1 MGGAK
6 VVVYG
11 LSTEGYAIASQMA
24 IKGADVYII
33 DESTPS
39 AISLKA
45 EIAKTYPNVSS
56 LKEDEPLLA
65 MEPIDVAIS
74 KAQYLFFLLAMEP
87 IDVAISKAQYLFF
100 TPRIRKTGQ
109 DIKTE
114 IHSKFKDA
122 VTSMKKNSSVIFT
135 LPTGFGGNNE
145 NISLLEHVTG
155 LETGKHISYFY
166 YPLEDLK
173 EPPKIIGSFNGKE
186 DSTLAELLTVGK
198 KEKKFVAISSSEHFH
213 AIDVLSRFS
222 SLCSV
227 LEVCKYAQDDITKN
241 DLSSDDFQEIFLD
254 NMVSGLF
261 DLKSLGS
268 SFEGAN
274 SLMYLINGSVKGID
288 GYIKRLIDEIRSTL
302 KKNDLK
308 ASRTKIALSW
318 TLDQHAMRG
327 DKIEMLQNLTS
338 RLRDYIGDVEAYED
352 PNFDLFHSDKTT
364 IVVACSKSDFDN
376 IEKTK
381 QDSDLIIVK
390 ANPLCETINN
400 SIN

>member
-1 MGGAK
+1 MVGTK
-6 VVVYG
+6 IVVYG
-11 LSTEGYAIASQMA
+11 LSTEGYGIACQMA
-24 IKGADVYII
+24 MKGADVYII
-33 DESTPS
+33 DESNPS

-45 EIAKTYPNVSS
+45 EIAKIYPNVTS

-74 KAQYLFFLLAMEP
+74 KAQYLFF
-87 IDVAISKAQYLFF
+87 
-100 TPRIRKTGQ
+100 TPRVRKTGQ

-114 IHSKFKDA
+114 VHSKFKDA
-122 VTSMKKNSSVIFT
+122 TSSLKKNSSVVYT

-155 LETGKHISYFY
+155 LGIGKQISYFY
-166 YPLEDLK
+166 YPLEDLTQQ
-173 EPPKIIGSFNGKE
+173 PKTIGSFNGKE
-186 DSTLAELLTVGK
+186 DQKLAELLATGK

-213 AIDVLSRFS
+213 AINVLSRFS
-222 SLCSV
+222 SLCSI

-254 NMVSGLF
+254 DMVTGLY

-274 SLMYLINGSVKGID
+274 TLMYLINGSVKGID
-288 GYIKRLIDEIRSTL
+288 GYIKRLIDEIRATL

-308 ASRTKIALSW
+308 ASRTKIAISW

-352 PNFDLFHSDKTT
+352 PHLDLFHSDKTT
-364 IVVACSKSDFDN
+364 IVVACSKSDFEN
-376 IEKTK
+376 IEKNK
-381 QDSDLIIVK
+381 KDSSLIIVK
-390 ANPLCETINN
+390 ANPLCETIQ
-400 SIN
+400 

>member
-1 MGGAK
+1 LGGVK
-6 VVVYG
+6 IVVYG

-24 IKGADVYII
+24 INGADVYII

-39 AISLKA
+39 AISLNS

-74 KAQYLFFLLAMEP
+74 KA
-87 IDVAISKAQYLFF
+87 KYLFF

-122 VTSMKKNSSVIFT
+122 VTSLKKNSSVVFT

-145 NISLLEHVTG
+145 NISLLEHITG
-155 LETGKHISYFY
+155 LEVGKQISYFY
-166 YPLEDLK
+166 YPLEDLNQQ
-173 EPPKIIGSFNGKE
+173 PKIIGSFTGKE
-186 DSTLAELLTVGK
+186 DPVLSDLLTIDK
-198 KEKKFVAISSSEHFH
+198 KGKKFVAISSSEHFH
-213 AIDVLSRFS
+213 AIDILSRFS
-222 SLCSV
+222 SLCSI
-227 LEVCKYAQDDITKN
+227 LEVCKYAQDKITKN

-254 NMVSGLF
+254 DMVRGLF

-268 SFEGAN
+268 SFEGTN

-288 GYIKRLIDEIRSTL
+288 GYVKRLIDEIRATL

-318 TLDQHAMRG
+318 TLDQHVMRG
-327 DKIEMLQNLTS
+327 DKIEMLQTLTS
-338 RLRDYIGDVEAYED
+338 KLRDYIGDVEAYED

-364 IVVACSKSDFDN
+364 IVVACSKLDFDN
-376 IEKTK
+376 IKKTN
-381 QDSDLIIVK
+381 QNSDLIVIK
-390 ANPLCETINN
+390 ANPLFEITR
-400 SIN
+400 

>member
-1 MGGAK
+1 MGGTK

-11 LSTEGYAIASQMA
+11 LSTEGYAIACQMA

-74 KAQYLFFLLAMEP
+74 KAQYLFF
-87 IDVAISKAQYLFF
+87 

-122 VTSMKKNSSVIFT
+122 TTSLKKNSSVIYT

-155 LETGKHISYFY
+155 LEVGKQISYFY
-166 YPLEDLK
+166 YPLEDLNQQ
-173 EPPKIIGSFNGKE
+173 PKIIGSFNGKE
-186 DSTLAELLTVGK
+186 DSILADLLATGK
-198 KEKKFVAISSSEHFH
+198 KEKKFVAISSSEHLH
-213 AIDVLSRFS
+213 AINVLSRFS
-222 SLCSV
+222 SLSSI
-227 LEVCKYAQDDITKN
+227 LEVCRYVQDDITKN
-241 DLSSDDFQEIFLD
+241 DLSSDDFQEIFLND
-254 NMVSGLF
+254 MVSGLF

-268 SFEGAN
+268 SFESAN
-274 SLMYLINGSVKGID
+274 TLMYLINGSVKGID
-288 GYIKRLIDEIRSTL
+288 GYIKKLIDEIRSTL

-318 TLDQHAMRG
+318 TLDQHEMRG

-338 RLRDYIGDVEAYED
+338 RLRDYIGDVEAYQH

-364 IVVACSKSDFDN
+364 IIVACSKIDFEN
-376 IEKTK
+376 IEKNK
-381 QDSDLIIVK
+381 QDTNIIVIK
-390 ANPLCETINN
+390 ANPLCEI
-400 SIN
+400 IQ

>member
-1 MGGAK
+1 MSGVK

-11 LSTEGYAIASQMA
+11 LSTEGYALASQMA

-45 EIAKTYPNVSS
+45 EIAKTYPNVAS
-56 LKEDEPLLA
+56 LKEDEP
-65 MEPIDVAIS
+65 
-74 KAQYLFFLLAMEP
+74 LLAMEP

-122 VTSMKKNSSVIFT
+122 TISLKKNSSVIFT

-155 LETGKHISYFY
+155 FQAGKNISYFY
-166 YPLEDLK
+166 YPLEDLNQR
-173 EPPKIIGSFNGKE
+173 PKIIGSFNGKE
-186 DSTLAELLTVGK
+186 DPVLFDLLDTNK
-198 KEKKFVAISSSEHFH
+198 KETKFVAISSSEHFH
-213 AIDVLSRFS
+213 AIDILSRFS

-227 LEVCKYAQDDITKN
+227 LEVCKYAKDEITKN
-241 DLSSDDFQEIFLD
+241 DLSSSNFQEIFLD

-268 SFEGAN
+268 SFEGSN

-288 GYIKRLIDEIRSTL
+288 GYMKKLIDEIRITL

-308 ASRTKIALSW
+308 ASRTKIALS
-318 TLDQHAMRG
+318 
-327 DKIEMLQNLTS
+327 K
-338 RLRDYIGDVEAYED
+338 
-352 PNFDLFHSDKTT
+352 
-364 IVVACSKSDFDN
+364 N
-376 IEKTK
+376 I
-381 QDSDLIIVK
+381 S
-390 ANPLCETINN
+390 
-400 SIN
+400 

>member
-1 MGGAK
+1 MGGVK

-11 LSTEGYAIASQMA
+11 LSTEGYTIASQMA
-24 IKGADVYII
+24 IKGADVSII

-39 AISLKA
+39 AISLKT

-65 MEPIDVAIS
+65 MEPIDI
-74 KAQYLFFLLAMEP
+74 
-87 IDVAISKAQYLFF
+87 AISKAQYLFF

-122 VTSMKKNSSVIFT
+122 VTSLKKNSSVIFT

-155 LETGKHISYFY
+155 LEAGKQISYFY
-166 YPLEDLK
+166 YPLEDLT
-173 EPPKIIGSFNGKE
+173 PQPKIIGSFNGKK
-186 DSTLAELLTVGK
+186 DPILHDLLISGK

-213 AIDVLSRFS
+213 AINVLSRFS
-222 SLCSV
+222 SLCSI
-227 LEVCKYAQDDITKN
+227 LEVCKYAQDSVTKN

-268 SFEGAN
+268 SFEGTN

-288 GYIKRLIDEIRSTL
+288 GYIKRLIDEIRATL

-327 DKIEMLQNLTS
+327 DKIEMLHNLTS

-364 IVVACSKSDFDN
+364 IVVACSKNDFD
-376 IEKTK
+376 IIKKTK
-381 QDSDLIIVK
+381 QDSELIIVK
-390 ANPLCETINN
+390 ANPLCETIQ
-400 SIN
+400 

>member
-1 MGGAK
+1 MGGVK

-11 LSTEGYAIASQMA
+11 LSTEGYTIASQMA

-74 KAQYLFFLLAMEP
+74 KAE
-87 IDVAISKAQYLFF
+87 YLFF

-109 DIKTE
+109 DTKTE

-122 VTSMKKNSSVIFT
+122 VKSLKKNSSVIFT

-155 LETGKHISYFY
+155 FEVGKNVSYFY
-166 YPLEDLK
+166 YPLEDQNK
-173 EPPKIIGSFNGKE
+173 QPETIGSFNGKE
-186 DSTLAELLTVGK
+186 DSKLHDLLTIDK
-198 KEKKFVAISSSEHFH
+198 KEKRFVAISSAEHFH
-213 AIDVLSRFS
+213 AIKILSRFS

-227 LEVCKYAQDDITKN
+227 LEVCKYVQDEITKN
-241 DLSSDDFQEIFLD
+241 DLSSDDFQKIFLD
-254 NMVSGLF
+254 EMVGGLF
-261 DLKSLGS
+261 DIKSLGS
-268 SFEGAN
+268 SFEGTN
-274 SLMYLINGSVKGID
+274 TLMYLINGSVKGID
-288 GYIKRLIDEIRSTL
+288 GYIKRLIDEIRITL

-327 DKIEMLQNLTS
+327 DKIEMLQNLTT

-352 PNFDLFHSDKTT
+352 SNYDLFHSDKTT
-364 IVVACSKSDFDN
+364 IVVACSKTDFEH

-381 QDSDLIIVK
+381 KDSNLIVIK
-390 ANPLCETINN
+390 ANPLCETIQ
-400 SIN
+400 

>member
-1 MGGAK
+1 MAGVK

-24 IKGADVYII
+24 IKGADVSII

-74 KAQYLFFLLAMEP
+74 KAQYLFF
-87 IDVAISKAQYLFF
+87 

-122 VTSMKKNSSVIFT
+122 VTSLKKNSSVIFT
-135 LPTGFGGNNE
+135 LATGFGGNNE

-155 LETGKHISYFY
+155 LQAGKNISYFY
-166 YPLEDLK
+166 YPLEDLNQQ
-173 EPPKIIGSFNGKE
+173 PKIIGSFNGKK
-186 DSTLAELLTVGK
+186 DLILADLLGNTK
-198 KEKKFVAISSSEHFH
+198 KEKEFVAISSSEHFH
-213 AIDVLSRFS
+213 AIDILSRFS
-222 SLCSV
+222 SLCSI
-227 LEVCKYAQDDITKN
+227 LEVCKYAQDEITKN
-241 DLSSDDFQEIFLD
+241 DLSSNDFQEIYLD
-254 NMVSGLF
+254 NMINGLF

-268 SFEGAN
+268 SFEGSN

-288 GYIKRLIDEIRSTL
+288 GYIKRLIDEIRGTL

-338 RLRDYIGDVEAYED
+338 KLRDYIGDVEAYED
-352 PNFDLFHSDKTT
+352 PDFNLFHSDKTT
-364 IVVACSKSDFDN
+364 IIVACSQSDFKN
-376 IEKTK
+376 IENTK
-381 QDSDLIIVK
+381 KDSNLIIVK
-390 ANPLCETINN
+390 ANPLCETIQ
-400 SIN
+400 

>member
-11 LSTEGYAIASQMA
+11 LSTEGYAIGCQMA

-74 KAQYLFFLLAMEP
+74 KAQYLFF
-87 IDVAISKAQYLFF
+87 

-122 VTSMKKNSSVIFT
+122 TTSLKKNSSVIYT

-155 LETGKHISYFY
+155 FEVGKQISYFY
-166 YPLEDLK
+166 YPLEDLNQQ
-173 EPPKIIGSFNGKE
+173 PKIVGSFNGKE
-186 DSTLAELLTVGK
+186 DSILADLLTTGK

-213 AIDVLSRFS
+213 AINILSRFS
-222 SLCSV
+222 SLSSI
-227 LEVCKYAQDDITKN
+227 LEVCRYVQDDITKN

-268 SFEGAN
+268 SFESAN
-274 SLMYLINGSVKGID
+274 TLMYLINGSVKGID
-288 GYIKRLIDEIRSTL
+288 GYIKKLIDEIRSTL

-318 TLDQHAMRG
+318 TLDQHEMRG

-338 RLRDYIGDVEAYED
+338 RLRDYIGDVEAYEH
-352 PNFDLFHSDKTT
+352 PNSDLFHSDKTT
-364 IVVACSKSDFDN
+364 IIVASSKTDFEN
-376 IEKTK
+376 IEKNK
-381 QDSDLIIVK
+381 QDANIIVVK
-390 ANPLCETINN
+390 ANPLCEI
-400 SIN
+400 IQ